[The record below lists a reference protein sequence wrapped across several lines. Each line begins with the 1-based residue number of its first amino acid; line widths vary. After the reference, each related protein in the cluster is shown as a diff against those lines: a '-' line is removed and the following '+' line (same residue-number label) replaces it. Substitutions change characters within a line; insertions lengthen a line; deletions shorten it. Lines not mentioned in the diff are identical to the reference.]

1 LAATADQK
9 GTLRIWDLNMGRV
22 AREMDKI
29 GTNNQLQMLEFLD
42 DDRMI
47 CVETGGNATV
57 NYILYI
63 NNFIKFVM
71 TLINCFFQLFNISTA
86 RIMAKCPFPDVGIS
100 KSNESE
106 AEEKIISY
114 SAVTNKTKTLGFM
127 CGTSQGRIFSI
138 CSNSTD
144 HLAVQLQEQF
154 EGKIRAIS
162 CPNNGNEYSLLLC

>member
-63 NNFIKFVM
+63 NNFIVM
-71 TLINCFFQLFNISTA
+71 TLINCFFSVVQHFYRPHYGQMPISRCGNI
-86 RIMAKCPFPDVGIS
+86 
-100 KSNESE
+100 
-106 AEEKIISY
+106 KI
-114 SAVTNKTKTLGFM
+114 K
-127 CGTSQGRIFSI
+127 
-138 CSNSTD
+138 
-144 HLAVQLQEQF
+144 
-154 EGKIRAIS
+154 
-162 CPNNGNEYSLLLC
+162 